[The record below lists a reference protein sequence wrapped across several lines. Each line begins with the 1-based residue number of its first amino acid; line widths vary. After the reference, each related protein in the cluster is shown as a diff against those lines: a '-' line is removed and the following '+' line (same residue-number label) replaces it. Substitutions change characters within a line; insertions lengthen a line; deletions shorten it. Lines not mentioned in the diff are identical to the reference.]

1 MYSLY
6 SIIYRLS
13 FTTRIWTFLLK
24 FQLGQSVEMP
34 FSHQNPDK
42 NRTRTGSGQC
52 CPLNSVL
59 HLVQKLKN
67 SAVPSWSPFWA
78 EKLSIVFYMLLR
90 ILESNEIRT
99 HYLSVRSNRS
109 IRGGTQGPV
118 LYWFIEINCMYKQ
131 HKLSMH
137 WYRADHTAYVAQ
149 IKTQFL
155 SLILN
160 FIWKKQNKRL
170 LYIMGR
176 LQIVLYKCWS
186 HPSR

>member
-78 EKLSIVFYMLLR
+78 EKLSIVFFIRFWEYSRATRFELTILVSEVTAQSAGALKARSYIDLLR
-90 ILESNEIRT
+90 LIACINNTNCPCI
-99 HYLSVRSNRS
+99 
-109 IRGGTQGPV
+109 GTVPT
-118 LYWFIEINCMYKQ
+118 IQ
-131 HKLSMH
+131 HM
-137 WYRADHTAYVAQ
+137 
-149 IKTQFL
+149 
-155 SLILN
+155 
-160 FIWKKQNKRL
+160 
-170 LYIMGR
+170 
-176 LQIVLYKCWS
+176 
-186 HPSR
+186 